1 MITPRKPDSADAQ
14 AEEHDRYL
22 REISES
28 GVPLWV
34 YHAYYQE
41 QLQYEQHPDEEGS
54 KERE

>member
-34 YHAYYQE
+34 YHTYYQE
-41 QLQYEQHPDEEGS
+41 QLQYEQHPDEEGQ
-54 KERE
+54 KEQD